1 MARPKLRTALER
13 FYFSGVP
20 LPDSGTELCTIQSIT
35 IPERII
41 RDPLKKQLWDFI
53 VADMENRKCLS
64 NTYTLLISELV
75 EVITLMHTCREK
87 LDEDGL
93 VVEKFD
99 DEGNYLSSIPN
110 PYFTIM
116 NRQQP
121 MLIKILEKLGL
132 SPRDITY
139 LVSPEASSAAPIEAI
154 ANEIKAIT
162 YFR

>member
-1 MARPKLRTALER
+1 MARPKRHTALER

-20 LPDSGTELCTIQSIT
+20 LPDSGTELCTVQSIT
-35 IPERII
+35 IPERIVM
-41 RDPLKKQLWDFI
+41 DPLKKQLWDFI

-64 NTYTLLISELV
+64 STYTLLISELV

-99 DEGNYLSSIPN
+99 DEGNYLSSIPS
-110 PYFTIM
+110 PYFTIL

-154 ANEIKAIT
+154 ANEVKSIT